1 MPPRIL
7 ILAAL
12 SGDGARAAAGQAC
25 ELVRPGAARPL
36 AVDPALAPPHIRAA
50 SDRLAEHLA
59 LRPVAHPLAVLAHL
73 TGLLR
78 ERADATVVLAASRP
92 ERLVELLETADL
104 ARARLDAERP
114 PAGTSTLAA
123 QRAVQQAP
131 DLPTLRAAAA
141 GGDLLRARELTT
153 CGLLA
158 GPHAVPG
165 DELRARTVLA
175 LAGLAV
181 LPSLLPDDP
190 ARAARLI
197 VDAAPT
203 DAPDP
208 SPVLTAVAAGA
219 ELEVRLPAVPQDLR
233 AVRSGEELTLQTA
246 GISRRVRAPRSLGRL
261 APGDIAADEDGSVVA
276 TFRPVDQADGP
287 TDARGAGA
295 DAAEGA

>member
-12 SGDGARAAAGQAC
+12 SGDGPRAAAGLTC

-36 AVDPALAPPHIRAA
+36 AVDPALAPPVIRSA
-50 SDRLAEHLA
+50 SDRLAEQLA

-78 ERADATVVLAASRP
+78 ERADATVVLEADRP
-92 ERLVELLETADL
+92 ARLVELLETADL

-114 PAGTSTLAA
+114 AAGTSSLAA
-123 QRAVQQAP
+123 QRAVQSAP
-131 DLPTLRAAAA
+131 DLPTLRLAAA

-153 CGLLA
+153 CGLVA

-165 DELRARTVLA
+165 DEERARTMLA
-175 LAGLAV
+175 LAGLPV
-181 LPSLLPDDP
+181 LPELLSEDP
-190 ARAARLI
+190 AAAARRLAE
-197 VDAAPT
+197 AAPS

-208 SPVLTAVAAGA
+208 SFVLTAVDGGA
-219 ELEVRLPAVPQDLR
+219 ELAVHLPRTPQDLR
-233 AVRSGEELTLQTA
+233 AIRSGEELTLQTS

-261 APGDIAADEDGSVVA
+261 VPGEVAAASDGLVLARFAPAADG
-276 TFRPVDQADGP
+276 
-287 TDARGAGA
+287 DARA
-295 DAAEGA
+295 AAERDR